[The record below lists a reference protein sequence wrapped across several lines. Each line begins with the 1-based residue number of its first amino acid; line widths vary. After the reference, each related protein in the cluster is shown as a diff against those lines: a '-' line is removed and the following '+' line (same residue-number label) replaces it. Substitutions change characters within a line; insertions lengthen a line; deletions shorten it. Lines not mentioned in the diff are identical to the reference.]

1 MPMQRLRSFKILCPF
16 PLPWRSPV
24 LSSRGGSSVPFVGIP
39 QSSSRIR
46 SLNGSVPDVPF
57 MAREFYK
64 SSASVAKQEETGPVV
79 EQIQM
84 LKAVEDVHGGVIVE
98 MEESM
103 DSDSF
108 VPLLRDSLSKWRLM
122 GKRGVWIKL
131 SIENAHLVAS
141 AVEEGFRY
149 HHAEPDYLMLVHWL
163 PRTTDTLPANASHR
177 VGIGAFV
184 MNDKKEVLVVQEK
197 YGKFKDI
204 GLWKLPTGVVNEG
217 EDIHLAAIRE
227 VKEETGVET
236 EFVEILA
243 FRQTHNAFFTKSDLF
258 FVCMLKPRSSYIQK
272 QNLEIDAA
280 QWMPIEEYSAQPF
293 MLKNEHFKFVA
304 SICQARTDTAK
315 EYRGFA
321 AIPTTTGSGRLTHL
335 YCNTDKLKLTL

>member
-1 MPMQRLRSFKILCPF
+1 
-16 PLPWRSPV
+16 
-24 LSSRGGSSVPFVGIP
+24 
-39 QSSSRIR
+39 
-46 SLNGSVPDVPF
+46 
-57 MAREFYK
+57 
-64 SSASVAKQEETGPVV
+64 
-79 EQIQM
+79 M

-122 GKRGVWIKL
+122 
-131 SIENAHLVAS
+131 
-141 AVEEGFRY
+141 EGFRY

-243 FRQTHNAFFTKSDLF
+243 FR
-258 FVCMLKPRSSYIQK
+258 
-272 QNLEIDAA
+272 
-280 QWMPIEEYSAQPF
+280 
-293 MLKNEHFKFVA
+293 
-304 SICQARTDTAK
+304 
-315 EYRGFA
+315 
-321 AIPTTTGSGRLTHL
+321 
-335 YCNTDKLKLTL
+335 